1 MLTGAMKV
9 CALAGMML
17 SAAPSP
23 GAIAA
28 PSDTIPQSIDIPAG
42 DLVDSL
48 ERLAKQSGIELVFD
62 ADKLKGVKTAGVSGR
77 MTPMEAVRKLL
88 DRMFARPEKP
98 VAPIRQQEI
107 VA

>member
-1 MLTGAMKV
+1 MTRNRKLVGSAM
-9 CALAGMML
+9 LAGAVKVSIIAGMIL
-17 SAAPSP
+17 LAALSP

-62 ADKLKGVKTAGVSGR
+62 ADKLKGVKA
-77 MTPMEAVRKLL
+77 A
-88 DRMFARPEKP
+88 
-98 VAPIRQQEI
+98 
-107 VA
+107 